1 MIMIVW
7 NHGHKITQLFFLIIS
22 HRSLSFGNLKKCS
35 SLCRLLLL
43 LQPKAEQKW
52 PVCLIFSSTRW
63 LHLDRV
69 NPATRGPC
77 RFKFQ
82 NGAPL
87 KSYQVK
93 RLGYQGLCY
102 YYRFTSL
109 TRTLVSRMSVKSDHD
124 REQKKREKINRRPIG
139 HSL

>member
-1 MIMIVW
+1 MCLKTSVQKKKKLIYDNDCIESRTQNNIVV
-7 NHGHKITQLFFLIIS
+7 FLIIS

-93 RLGYQGLCY
+93 RLGYQGLWTNYSQWRWCA
-102 YYRFTSL
+102 L
-109 TRTLVSRMSVKSDHD
+109 
-124 REQKKREKINRRPIG
+124 N
-139 HSL
+139 